1 MCAAAPAA
9 LQLLH
14 HPFLLSMHVVTTP
27 CPLPLCLPH
36 PLPPTQSRYS
46 GQVEGV
52 VKALV
57 EDTGRLSRGVRG
69 LEGLYSSQQMS
80 LQDTKEALLR

>member
-1 MCAAAPAA
+1 
-9 LQLLH
+9 
-14 HPFLLSMHVVTTP
+14 
-27 CPLPLCLPH
+27 
-36 PLPPTQSRYS
+36 
-46 GQVEGV
+46 VEGV